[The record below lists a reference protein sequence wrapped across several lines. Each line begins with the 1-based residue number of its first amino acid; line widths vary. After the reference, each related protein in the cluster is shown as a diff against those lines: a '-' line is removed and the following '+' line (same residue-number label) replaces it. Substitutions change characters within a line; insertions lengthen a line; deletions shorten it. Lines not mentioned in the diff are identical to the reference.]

1 VIDFFYVQYARFL
14 EFVSADWRKSGIFH
28 IKAIT
33 DSKGGGNHM
42 RGAIRCVIQ
51 ETKQAV
57 RASRVD
63 RVRWVLLH
71 VFLVGFAVCLILRFA
86 GVI

>member
-1 VIDFFYVQYARFL
+1 
-14 EFVSADWRKSGIFH
+14 
-28 IKAIT
+28 
-33 DSKGGGNHM
+33 M